1 MGDVEAARD
10 CLVHGGVVLVPTDTV
25 YGLAV
30 HPEREDAIER
40 LFALKQ
46 RPKTRN
52 LPVMVASVFDLAGL
66 GVQITEAA
74 SKLMGAFFPG
84 PLSLALGVRAEDAPS
99 WLSGRVEVAVRV
111 PAEEVMLDILRTT
124 GPLLVTSANIHAQET
139 AESVPAILAQLEGK
153 PDLVIDGG
161 IRNVVPSTLVNC
173 NLPHPVIER
182 VGAISKEQIEQ
193 VLND

>member
-1 MGDVEAARD
+1 MSDVEAARE

-46 RPKTRN
+46 RPKARN
-52 LPVMVASVFDLAGL
+52 LPVMVASVFELAGL
-66 GVQITEAA
+66 GVKITEAA

-84 PLSLALGVRAEDAPS
+84 PLSLALGLLEDAAPP
-99 WLSGRVEVAVRV
+99 WLAGRTEIAVRV
-111 PAEEVMLDILRTT
+111 PDEPILLEILRVT
-124 GPLLVTSANIHAQET
+124 GPLLVTSANIHAHET
-139 AESVPAILAQLEGK
+139 AESVPAILAAFDGK

-161 IRNVVPSTLVNC
+161 VRTAVPSTLVNC
-173 NLPHPVIER
+173 NLPVPVIER
-182 VGAISKEQIEQ
+182 VGAITREQIEQ
-193 VLND
+193 ELA

>member
-1 MGDVEAARD
+1 MKGRRCSVSDVEAARD

-46 RPKTRN
+46 RPKARN

-66 GVQITEAA
+66 GVRITEAA

-84 PLSLALGVRAEDAPS
+84 PLSLALGLLEGEAPP
-99 WLSGRVEVAVRV
+99 WLAGRTEIAVRV
-111 PAEEVMLDILRTT
+111 PDEKIMLDILRAT

-139 AESVPAILAQLEGK
+139 LESVPAILAALEGK

-161 IRNVVPSTLVNC
+161 VRSVMPSTLVNC
-173 NLPHPVIER
+173 N
-182 VGAISKEQIEQ
+182 
-193 VLND
+193 

>member
-1 MGDVEAARD
+1 MSDVEAARD
-10 CLVHGGVVLVPTDTV
+10 CLMQGGVVLVPTDTV

-46 RPKTRN
+46 RPKARN

-66 GVQITEAA
+66 GVRITEAA
-74 SKLMGAFFPG
+74 SRLMGAFFPG
-84 PLSLALGVRAEDAPS
+84 PLSLALGLLEGEAPP
-99 WLSGRVEVAVRV
+99 WLAGRTEIAVRV
-111 PAEEVMLDILRTT
+111 PDEEVLLQILRAT

-139 AESVPAILAQLEGK
+139 AESVPGILAALEGK

-161 IRNVVPSTLVNC
+161 VRNVVPSTLVNC
-173 NLPHPVIER
+173 NLPVPVIER
-182 VGAISKEQIEQ
+182 VGAIPREEIEKE
-193 VLND
+193 LA

>member
-1 MGDVEAARD
+1 MSEVEAARD
-10 CLVHGGVVLVPTDTV
+10 CLVSGGVVLVPTDTV

-46 RPKTRN
+46 RPKARN

-84 PLSLALGVRAEDAPS
+84 PLSLALPVRAEDAPS
-99 WLSGRVEVAVRV
+99 WLAGRHEVAVRV
-111 PAEEVMLDILRTT
+111 PAEEIMLDILRAT
-124 GPLLVTSANIHAQET
+124 GPLLVTSANVHAQET
-139 AESVPAILAQLEGK
+139 AESVPAILAQFEGK
-153 PDLVIDGG
+153 PDLIIDGG
-161 IRNVVPSTLVNC
+161 VRNVVPSTLVNC
-173 NLPHPVIER
+173 NLAIPAIER
-182 VGAISKEQIEQ
+182 VGAISREQIEQ
-193 VLND
+193 VLA

>member
-1 MGDVEAARD
+1 MQ
-10 CLVHGGVVLVPTDTV
+10 GGVLLVPTDTV

-52 LPVMVASVFDLAGL
+52 LPVMVASVFGLADL

-84 PLSLALGVRAEDAPS
+84 PLSLALGVREADAPK
-99 WLSGRVEVAVRV
+99 WLAGRTEIAVRV
-111 PAEEVMLDILRTT
+111 PADEIMLEILRAT
-124 GPLLVTSANIHAQET
+124 GPLLVTSANIHAHDT
-139 AESVPAILAQLEGK
+139 AESVSAILTQFEGK

-161 IRNVVPSTLVNC
+161 VRDVVPSTLVNC
-173 NLPHPVIER
+173 NLAEPAIER
-182 VGAISKEQIEQ
+182 VGAISAEQIEQ
-193 VLND
+193 VLYG